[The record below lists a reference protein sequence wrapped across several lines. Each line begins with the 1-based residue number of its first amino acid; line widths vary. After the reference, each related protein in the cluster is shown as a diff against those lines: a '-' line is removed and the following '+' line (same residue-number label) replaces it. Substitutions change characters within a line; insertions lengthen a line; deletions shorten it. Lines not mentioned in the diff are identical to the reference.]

1 MVKPREERRDQT
13 MNKIVLFILLII
25 MFLSVIT
32 LNVIIIKQQE
42 RIDNIAKEI
51 EVVDIFESEKGII
64 IQLEVEENLHNYLL
78 EY

>member
-1 MVKPREERRDQT
+1 

-64 IQLEVEENLHNYLL
+64 IQLEIEENLHNYLL

>member
-1 MVKPREERRDQT
+1 

-51 EVVDIFESEKGII
+51 EIVDIFESEKGII

>member
-1 MVKPREERRDQT
+1 

-42 RIDNIAKEI
+42 KIDNIVKEI

-64 IQLEVEENLHNYLL
+64 IQLEVEENLHKYLL

>member
-1 MVKPREERRDQT
+1 

-42 RIDNIAKEI
+42 KIDNIVKEI

>member
-1 MVKPREERRDQT
+1 

-32 LNVIIIKQQE
+32 LNIIIIKQQE

>member
-1 MVKPREERRDQT
+1 

>member
-1 MVKPREERRDQT
+1 
-13 MNKIVLFILLII
+13 MNKIVLFILLVI

-32 LNVIIIKQQE
+32 LNVIVIKQQE